1 MKKQRISILSIFALS
16 IVLTTSCQK
25 GTYEELVTTSGET
38 ETTTHIVEVETTI
51 GESETTKKYYLPIEE
66 KKEELAQIYD
76 SERINIKEW
85 TYLSNGWIPG
95 VVEMDGIEYTY
106 GWNEKGCLTTITGN
120 DGSEIIREFVMDNNL
135 MHQVI
140 DREYKNGKC
149 IDYIESQELSEHY
162 TGFIY
167 DGKNY
172 TYVFDKYT
180 IIGIKADN
188 GKMVAEY
195 EYYDDNNRM
204 GIKTINY
211 TDDKIGDVNS
221 LKYCCNYITNNMGYG
236 LQISYPIQWYSREY
250 VDSQVYKG
258 GGENLYLPGYLYGE
272 PETSDEIETTTSE
285 SEVITSKVD
294 LKYDEEKINIIEWEK
309 YIAIPYDP
317 SHSTIFRP
325 KKIVVE
331 GVEYTYFYDVGLTGI
346 TGSDGTNIKVDFLPG
361 DDCYLQECKN
371 GRNVKYIKK
380 ESDKPGIPYEK
391 TGFEYQGKIYT
402 YVYDNYNRI
411 RDIED
416 ENGNIVATYKYD
428 NLEKGTSIE
437 VINYTDDNIGDVNSL
452 KYDGYYVDDA
462 TGFSFLPGTVVNVI
476 NFEDVDMTDTIDSMK

>member
-1 MKKQRISILSIFALS
+1 MIKQFIRAFSTCVLS
-16 IVLTTSCQK
+16 IVLTTGCQK
-25 GTYEELVTTSGET
+25 GTYEELVTTSGEA
-38 ETTTHIVEVETTI
+38 ETSTYVVEVETTI
-51 GESETTKKYYLPIEE
+51 GESEATKKYYLPIEE

-106 GWNEKGCLTTITGN
+106 GWNEKGCLTTITG
-120 DGSEIIREFVMDNNL
+120 
-135 MHQVI
+135 
-140 DREYKNGKC
+140 
-149 IDYIESQELSEHY
+149 
-162 TGFIY
+162 
-167 DGKNY
+167 
-172 TYVFDKYT
+172 
-180 IIGIKADN
+180 
-188 GKMVAEY
+188 
-195 EYYDDNNRM
+195 
-204 GIKTINY
+204 
-211 TDDKIGDVNS
+211 
-221 LKYCCNYITNNMGYG
+221 
-236 LQISYPIQWYSREY
+236 
-250 VDSQVYKG
+250 
-258 GGENLYLPGYLYGE
+258 
-272 PETSDEIETTTSE
+272 
-285 SEVITSKVD
+285 
-294 LKYDEEKINIIEWEK
+294 
-309 YIAIPYDP
+309 
-317 SHSTIFRP
+317 
-325 KKIVVE
+325 
-331 GVEYTYFYDVGLTGI
+331 I

-391 TGFEYQGKIYT
+391 IGFEYQGKIYT

-416 ENGNIVATYKYD
+416 EDGNIVATYKYD

-476 NFEDVDMTDTIDSMK
+476 NFEDVDMTDTIDPMK

>member
-1 MKKQRISILSIFALS
+1 MKKQLISTLSICALS

-38 ETTTHIVEVETTI
+38 ETTTHIVEVETTT

-135 MHQVI
+135 MHQVL

-180 IIGIKADN
+180 IIGIKAEN

-204 GIKTINY
+204 GY
-211 TDDKIGDVNS
+211 D
-221 LKYCCNYITNNMGYG
+221 LF
-236 LQISYPIQWYSREY
+236 LQ
-250 VDSQVYKG
+250 
-258 GGENLYLPGYLYGE
+258 
-272 PETSDEIETTTSE
+272 
-285 SEVITSKVD
+285 
-294 LKYDEEKINIIEWEK
+294 
-309 YIAIPYDP
+309 
-317 SHSTIFRP
+317 
-325 KKIVVE
+325 
-331 GVEYTYFYDVGLTGI
+331 
-346 TGSDGTNIKVDFLPG
+346 
-361 DDCYLQECKN
+361 
-371 GRNVKYIKK
+371 
-380 ESDKPGIPYEK
+380 
-391 TGFEYQGKIYT
+391 
-402 YVYDNYNRI
+402 
-411 RDIED
+411 
-416 ENGNIVATYKYD
+416 
-428 NLEKGTSIE
+428 
-437 VINYTDDNIGDVNSL
+437 
-452 KYDGYYVDDA
+452 
-462 TGFSFLPGTVVNVI
+462 
-476 NFEDVDMTDTIDSMK
+476 M